1 MLESKLLSMKGKTV
15 MHNTVLQK
23 VINYK
28 IIDGKVHLV
37 TDKNWFELDAKK
49 AEATLIRDFLSAA
62 DEPVTNNGNGK
73 MVLYEEVKKSNLTQT
88 LLNNIDLLKD
98 GKIDIKSA
106 QAMNQT
112 VNTLL
117 NIVKAEI
124 QIKNLEKK

>member
-49 AEATLIRDFLSAA
+49 AEAILIRDFLPAA

-88 LLNNIDLLKD
+88 LVNNIDLLKD

-112 VNTLL
+112 ANTLL